1 MEPKTLERQ
10 LISRT
15 RPFSKLLKI
24 ISEKYYEIKAF
35 YYFLC
40 WFLCYF
46 LADLRGEPTATVC
59 WKAFHS
65 DAIRLVPG
73 YSCLQKAMKGNR
85 THSIFW
91 EQLLLRALTLLF
103 VTLDFEAARLLPFE
117 FFAVQSTLLSDS
129 RRKEVAYVSS

>member
-10 LISRT
+10 LISHT

-24 ISEKYYEIKAF
+24 ISEKNYEIKAF

-46 LADLRGEPTATVC
+46 LADLTGEPTATVC
-59 WKAFHS
+59 WKAS

-85 THSIFW
+85 TQSVFW

-103 VTLDFEAARLLPFE
+103 ITLDFEAARLLPVE